1 MRTWV
6 ALPLVLAAAIL
17 LSSRPASATSIV
29 LTEHSG
35 TCDHVVGCTI
45 DLPFSPVTGQM
56 LLLDPNF
63 FNLPLD
69 VITFDG
75 TTNTA
80 VFASDNIDGFD
91 DPGDTF
97 GPPLLLTNLIFL
109 TEPSVES
116 GPETLLYS
124 PLSGQPGYG
133 LDDTGAPVSYSITS
147 DSGTAP
153 EPSSLLLLGTGLIS
167 WAAVRRRHRKPRF

>member
-6 ALPLVLAAAIL
+6 AFPLVLAAAAV
-17 LSSRPASATSIV
+17 LSGRPASASPIV

-35 TCDHVVGCTI
+35 TCNHVTGCTI
-45 DLPFSPVTGQM
+45 DLPFSPVTGQV
-56 LLLDPNF
+56 LLTDPNF
-63 FNLPLD
+63 FNEVLD

-97 GPPLLLTNLIFL
+97 APPPPLTNQISL
-109 TEPSVES
+109 TEPSVET
-116 GPETLLYS
+116 GPETLFYS
-124 PLSGQPGYG
+124 PSPGEPGYG
-133 LDDTGAPVSYSITS
+133 LDATGAPVSYSITS
-147 DSGTAP
+147 DSGSAP
-153 EPSSLLLLGTGLIS
+153 EPSSLLLLGAGVIS
-167 WAAVRRRHRKPRF
+167 LAAVRRRHERRHR

>member
-6 ALPLVLAAAIL
+6 VLPVVLTAAIL
-17 LSSRPASATSIV
+17 LSSRPASASPIV

-35 TCDHVVGCTI
+35 TCNHVTGCTI
-45 DLPFSPVTGQM
+45 SLPFSPETGQV

-69 VITFDG
+69 VITFDS
-75 TTNTA
+75 TTDTA

-97 GPPLLLTNLIFL
+97 APPPPLTNQISL
-109 TEPSVES
+109 TEPSVET

-124 PLSGQPGYG
+124 PSRGEPGYG
-133 LDDTGAPVSYSITS
+133 LDATGAPVSYSITS
-147 DSGTAP
+147 DSGAAP
-153 EPSSLLLLGTGLIS
+153 EPSSLLLLCTGLTS
-167 WAAVRRRHRKPRF
+167 LAVVRRHRGTRHP

>member
-6 ALPLVLAAAIL
+6 ALPLVLTAAIL
-17 LSSRPASATSIV
+17 LNGRPASATTIV

-35 TCDHVVGCTI
+35 TCNHVVGCTI
-45 DLPFSPVTGQM
+45 NLPFSPVTGQV
-56 LLLDPNF
+56 LLLDPDF

-97 GPPLLLTNLIFL
+97 APPPPLSNQISLI
-109 TEPSVES
+109 EPSVES
-116 GPETLLYS
+116 GSETLLYN
-124 PLSGQPGYG
+124 PLPGQPGYG
-133 LDDTGAPVSYSITS
+133 LDDTGAPVNYSITS
-147 DSGTAP
+147 DSGVAP
-153 EPSSLLLLGTGLIS
+153 EPSSLLLLSAGLIS
-167 WAAVRRRHRKPRF
+167 LAAVRLRRTV